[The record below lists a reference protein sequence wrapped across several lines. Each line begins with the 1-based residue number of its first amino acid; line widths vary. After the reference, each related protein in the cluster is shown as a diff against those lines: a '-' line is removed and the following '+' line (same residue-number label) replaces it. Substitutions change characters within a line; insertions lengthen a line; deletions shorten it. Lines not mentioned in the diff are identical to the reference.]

1 MSLTTKQIQNLRSL
15 LKKEAIAWSALNA
28 EVRQLLI
35 DEQLL
40 TVSTHRSRKS
50 IYAPNTEALQ
60 TFLEQR
66 FEELRGINW
75 DSDDFGDATSRSE
88 LAAYSGNSKTK
99 EIRSC
104 PGFLVNS
111 YDPIYAKLNGKDI
124 IIAPEEGTMVFVA
137 DWEHFEI
144 PQEVLVVGIEN
155 MENFRRIRELRYLF
169 PNDRPLLFVSRYPQS
184 TDLRNWLQ
192 LILNDYLHFGD
203 FDLAGIHIYE
213 KEFYKHLGERASF
226 LIPHDIEKR
235 LSHGSVTRY
244 NEQYQKFKHYAPAD
258 RRLLTLYRMIN
269 FYHKCYDQEGYIDK
283 KIFHVKSEICFYPQ

>member
-75 DSDDFGDATSRSE
+75 DSDDLGDATSRSE

-124 IIAPEEGTMVFVA
+124 VIAPEEGTMFFMA

-155 MENFRRIRELRYLF
+155 MENFRRIREQRHIF
-169 PNDRPLLFVSRYPQS
+169 PAERPILFVSRYPQS

-192 LILNDYLHFGD
+192 LIHNDYLHYGD
-203 FDLAGIHIYE
+203 FDLAGMRIYE
-213 KEFYKHLGERASF
+213 KEFFKYLGNRASF
-226 LIPHDIEKR
+226 FIPKDIEYR
-235 LSHGSVTRY
+235 IANGSSERY
-244 NEQYQKFKHYAPAD
+244 NAQYAKFKNYMPQD
-258 RRLLTLYRMIN
+258 DKLLYLFKIIN
-269 FYHKCYDQEGYIDK
+269 RYHRCYDQEGYIDR
-283 KIFHVKSEICFYPQ
+283 HYGQEND

>member
-40 TVSTHRSRKS
+40 TVSTHRSRKA
-50 IYAPNTEALQ
+50 IYAPNAEALQ

-75 DSDDFGDATSRSE
+75 DSDDLGDATSRSE

-124 IIAPEEGTMVFVA
+124 VIAPEEGTMFFMA

-144 PQEVLVVGIEN
+144 PQEVLVIGIEN
-155 MENFRRIRELRYLF
+155 MENFRRIRGQRYLF
-169 PNDRPLLFVSRYPQS
+169 PTDRPILFVSRYPQS
-184 TDLRNWLQ
+184 VDLRNWLQ
-192 LILNDYLHFGD
+192 LIPNDYLHFGD
-203 FDLAGIHIYE
+203 FDLAGMRIYE
-213 KEFYKHLGERASF
+213 TEFFKFLGNRASF
-226 LIPHDIEKR
+226 FIPIDIESRLSNGSTERYNTQYAKFKNYALQDKR
-235 LSHGSVTRY
+235 LLPLY
-244 NEQYQKFKHYAPAD
+244 NMVNHYH
-258 RRLLTLYRMIN
+258 R
-269 FYHKCYDQEGYIDK
+269 CYDQEGYIGQKIEPRK
-283 KIFHVKSEICFYPQ
+283 KEE

>member
-124 IIAPEEGTMVFVA
+124 VIAPKEGIMFFMA

-144 PQEVLVVGIEN
+144 PQEVLVIGIEN
-155 MENFRRIRELRYLF
+155 MENFRRIRGQRYLF
-169 PNDRPLLFVSRYPQS
+169 PTDRPILFVSRYPQS
-184 TDLRNWLQ
+184 VDLRNWLQ
-192 LILNDYLHFGD
+192 LIPNDYLHFGD
-203 FDLAGIHIYE
+203 FDLAGMRIYE
-213 KEFYKHLGERASF
+213 TEFFKFLGNRASF
-226 LIPHDIEKR
+226 FIPIDIESR
-235 LSHGSVTRY
+235 LSNGSTERY
-244 NEQYQKFKHYAPAD
+244 NTQYAKFKNYAPQD
-258 RRLLTLYRMIN
+258 TRLLPLYEMIKH
-269 FYHKCYDQEGYIDK
+269 YHRCYDQEGYIGQK
-283 KIFHVKSEICFYPQ
+283 K

>member
-15 LKKEAIAWSALNA
+15 LKKETIAWSALNA

-35 DEQLL
+35 NEQLL

-75 DSDDFGDATSRSE
+75 DSNDLRDATSRSE

-104 PGFLVNS
+104 PGFMVNS
-111 YDPIYAKLNGKDI
+111 YEPIYAKLNGKDI
-124 IIAPEEGTMVFVA
+124 VIAPEEGTMVFMA

-144 PQEVLVVGIEN
+144 PQEVLVIGIEN
-155 MENFRRIRELRYLF
+155 MENFRRIRGQRYLF
-169 PNDRPLLFVSRYPQS
+169 PMDRPILFVSRYPQS
-184 TDLRNWLQ
+184 VDLRNWLQ
-192 LILNDYLHFGD
+192 LIPNDYLHFGD
-203 FDLAGIHIYE
+203 FDLAGMRIYE
-213 KEFYKHLGERASF
+213 TEFFKFLGNRASF
-226 LIPHDIEKR
+226 FIPIDIESRLSNGSTERYNTQYAKFKNYAPQDKR
-235 LSHGSVTRY
+235 LLPLY
-244 NEQYQKFKHYAPAD
+244 NMVNHYH
-258 RRLLTLYRMIN
+258 R
-269 FYHKCYDQEGYIDK
+269 CYDQEGYIGRTIKSRK
-283 KIFHVKSEICFYPQ
+283 KEE